1 MALMQRLKRK
11 EWGWQTHVKG
21 ILFACPADSED
32 GGRSEQPGSPSISED
47 NHDGDLARRPWGPAE
62 GTAQSQSQ
70 AGQGPAQRVGVIL
83 GAQRAPSGLSCWGW
97 GWAAEPPLT
106 SEPLQPLL
114 PPPPPDH
121 QQQHEQ
127 QQDAHQDTGDGHQ
140 HLKALVGGQ
149 PLIALDN

>member
-1 MALMQRLKRK
+1 MTGTWPGGPGVLLKAQRSHR
-11 EWGWQTHVKG
+11 
-21 ILFACPADSED
+21 
-32 GGRSEQPGSPSISED
+32 
-47 NHDGDLARRPWGPAE
+47 ARRGRARPRE
-62 GTAQSQSQ
+62 GESSW
-70 AGQGPAQRVGVIL
+70 
-83 GAQRAPSGLSCWGW
+83 GLSALPAGCPVGD